1 MERKPRAVV
10 PCKGRGFSEREP
22 PSPSPNFRPPCLF
35 PPASHLASQ
44 LLGLLHMASLA
55 GDQGGY
61 CHHPRA
67 SQLGRC
73 SHHNG
78 HLSSLLRASLP
89 CSLTSNP
96 YRSGPRFETQR
107 AFLLR
112 WQETEGTCKEGI
124 KNTRQPV
131 EHVLGRCKC
140 LWVGKIR
147 VSGKVM
153 GGGGFGS
160 MSGTL
165 EKWRGEG
172 RQEMHP
178 RAAFP

>member
-1 MERKPRAVV
+1 MTRSWGEPEEVERKPRAVV
-10 PCKGRGFSEREP
+10 PCKGRGFSKREP

-35 PPASHLASQ
+35 SPAAHVASQ

-89 CSLTSNP
+89 CSLTIP
-96 YRSGPRFETQR
+96 TALGPDLKLKGLFYSGGR
-107 AFLLR
+107 
-112 WQETEGTCKEGI
+112 
-124 KNTRQPV
+124 RQKG
-131 EHVLGRCKC
+131 L
-140 LWVGKIR
+140 
-147 VSGKVM
+147 VSLHQMAKVI
-153 GGGGFGS
+153 GVS
-160 MSGTL
+160 AS
-165 EKWRGEG
+165 
-172 RQEMHP
+172 
-178 RAAFP
+178 ASVFPMNIQD

>member
-10 PCKGRGFSEREP
+10 PCKGRGFSKREP

-35 PPASHLASQ
+35 SPAAHLASQ

-89 CSLTSNP
+89 CSLTIPTALGPDLKLKGLFYSGGRRQKGLVKRELKIRGSLWSMCWVDVSASGWE
-96 YRSGPRFETQR
+96 RSGSP
-107 AFLLR
+107 
-112 WQETEGTCKEGI
+112 
-124 KNTRQPV
+124 
-131 EHVLGRCKC
+131 GR
-140 LWVGKIR
+140 
-147 VSGKVM
+147 
-153 GGGGFGS
+153 
-160 MSGTL
+160 
-165 EKWRGEG
+165 
-172 RQEMHP
+172 
-178 RAAFP
+178 